1 MSRAGTR
8 RQTHSKN
15 DVDGNVAEWIGS
27 GNKE

>member
-1 MSRAGTR
+1 MSRSGTR

-15 DVDGNVAEWIGS
+15 DVDGNIAEWVGS